1 MVSVQLVIFL
11 TNFVFILMEWE
22 QIKIQLVVAV
32 FIWFAAHQV
41 YSISYTPNTTGIY
54 CLFFYFH

>member
-1 MVSVQLVIFL
+1 MVIFM
-11 TNFVFILMEWE
+11 TNVVFILMLWE

-32 FIWFAAHQV
+32 FIFFAAHQV

-54 CLFFYFH
+54 YLFFYFH